1 MFRLT
6 SAALRCFLL
15 ALVAAAVL
23 PGSASAQAVT
33 GTMSGTVVD
42 PQGRVIPGAT
52 VTVISEATK
61 DPRDA
66 VTDAR
71 GEFQVTNLQPGLY
84 TVKISLSGFRTLE
97 RKNIVLSAG
106 ERLAVPD
113 LALELGSVG
122 ETITVASI

>member
-52 VTVISEATK
+52 AF
-61 DPRDA
+61 A
-66 VTDAR
+66 VMPY
-71 GEFQVTNLQPGLY
+71 LP
-84 TVKISLSGFRTLE
+84 SS
-97 RKNIVLSAG
+97 
-106 ERLAVPD
+106 
-113 LALELGSVG
+113 
-122 ETITVASI
+122 VASARVNPTTPPLAAR